1 MEKIRNK
8 LAKISLDDPDQIED
22 VISEISFSL
31 SEKSTTI
38 TKLQTII
45 DEMKE
50 KQNDQDLVGIFL
62 RCWQ

>member
-62 RCWQ
+62 RC